1 LSTAPLELGLSLDA
15 IPRLRR
21 HPLLAA
27 LTQGRPRRSRE
38 RAIYY
43 DTPDLAL
50 ARAGIALC
58 IRRVARLAVQSVAR
72 LDAGGRAPADTV
84 VASDVPDLESIPDD
98 ALRAQIEACVAGKPL
113 VAAFEVDLTREL
125 RVLREDGN
133 EIHFSLDSGSVK
145 TPHGLAPVC
154 SLALDTRAGDPA
166 YVVQL
171 ALELLDALPLRADV
185 QHPAAS
191 ARAMLLGESA
201 RPRKAEP
208 VEVAAD
214 ATLEALL
221 VACVDACLRQIV
233 ANEAPAAL
241 GADSEGVHQM
251 RVGLRRLRS
260 LLSFFAPVLPARQRS
275 GLRSLLRPLASALG
289 PARDLDVFAEEWLA
303 PALAARPD
311 DAGLATLDAH
321 VRVLRKEQAEV
332 VRHALESVHFPR
344 LVLEIR
350 HWVASHAWREQVLS
364 ADSAA
369 LFAPARD
376 FAARRLERRHR
387 KTRRALR
394 GVGNASAA
402 QRHALRIEAKQ
413 LRYAAELTA
422 SLFSGRR
429 ARRYV
434 RRLAALQDALGVA
447 NDAVVAERLAFEI
460 AGPDPAAQRAAGF
473 VTGWAAHAAHAEI
486 ERLAGLAERFADASR
501 FWPRPAP
508 AADAG

>member
-1 LSTAPLELGLSLDA
+1 MSSHPLELGLSLDA

-38 RAIYY
+38 RAVYY
-43 DTPDLAL
+43 DTPDFGL

-58 IRRVARLAVQSVAR
+58 IRRAGRLTVQSVAR
-72 LDAGGRAPADTV
+72 LDARGPVPADTV
-84 VASDVPDLESIPDD
+84 VAGDGPDPASIPDE
-98 ALRAQIEACVAGKPL
+98 ALRAEIAACIAGKPL
-113 VAAFEVDLTREL
+113 VPAFEVDLTREL
-125 RVLREDGN
+125 RVLREDAN

-145 TPHGLAPVC
+145 TARGLVPVC

-208 VEVAAD
+208 VEVAPD
-214 ATLEALL
+214 AALETLL
-221 VACVDACLRQIV
+221 VACVDTCLGQIV
-233 ANEAPAAL
+233 ANEGAAAL
-241 GADSEGVHQM
+241 GLDSEGVHQM

-260 LLSFFAPVLPARQRS
+260 ALSFFAPVLPARQRAS
-275 GLRSLLRPLASALG
+275 LRALLRPLASALG
-289 PARDLDVFAEEWLA
+289 PARDLDVFAEQWLA
-303 PALAARPD
+303 PALRARPG
-311 DAGLATLDAH
+311 DAGLAALDAR
-321 VRVLRKEQAEV
+321 VRALRTEQAEV
-332 VRHALESVHFPR
+332 VRRALASVHFPR

-350 HWVASHAWREQVLS
+350 HWLASHAWREQALS
-364 ADSAA
+364 ADAAA

-376 FAARRLERRHR
+376 FASRRLERRHR

-394 GVGNASAA
+394 GLAEASAA
-402 QRHALRIEAKQ
+402 ERHALRIEAKQ
-413 LRYAAELTA
+413 LRYAAEFTA

-429 ARRYV
+429 ARRYA
-434 RRLAALQDALGVA
+434 RRLAKLQDVLGIA
-447 NDAVVAERLAFEI
+447 NDAAVAERLAFEI
-460 AGPDPAAQRAAGF
+460 AGPDAAAQRAAGF
-473 VTGWAAHAAHAEI
+473 VTGWAAHAAHAELA
-486 ERLAGLAERFADASR
+486 RLGRIAERFADAGR
-501 FWPRPAP
+501 YWPRPAR
-508 AADAG
+508 AAGS

>member
-1 LSTAPLELGLSLDA
+1 MSTVPLELGLSLDA

-38 RAIYY
+38 RAIYF
-43 DTPDLAL
+43 DTPDFAL
-50 ARAGIALC
+50 ARAGFALC

-72 LDAGGRAPADTV
+72 LDARGPGPADTV
-84 VASDVPDLESIPDD
+84 VASEVPDLASIPDV
-98 ALRAQIEACVAGKPL
+98 ALRAQIAGCVAGRPL
-113 VAAFEVDLTREL
+113 VPAFEVDLTREL
-125 RVLREDGN
+125 RVLREDAN

-145 TPHGLAPVC
+145 TAHGLVPVC

-171 ALELLDALPLRADV
+171 ALELLDALPLRTDA

-191 ARAMLLGESA
+191 ARAMLLGESV
-201 RPRKAEP
+201 RPRKAEL
-208 VEVAAD
+208 VEVGPE

-221 VACVDACLRQIV
+221 EACVEACLR
-233 ANEAPAAL
+233 
-241 GADSEGVHQM
+241 
-251 RVGLRRLRS
+251 LRS
-260 LLSFFAPVLPARQRS
+260 ALSFFAPVLPARQRAA
-275 GLRSLLRPLASALG
+275 LRALLRPLASALG

-303 PALAARPD
+303 PALRARPD
-311 DAGLATLDAH
+311 DAGLATLDAR
-321 VRVLRKEQAEV
+321 VRALRAERAEQ
-332 VRHALESVHFPR
+332 VRRALESVHFPR

-350 HWVASHAWREQVLS
+350 HWLASHAWRDQVLS

-376 FAARRLERRHR
+376 FASRRLERRHR

-394 GVGNASAA
+394 GLAEASSAE
-402 QRHALRIEAKQ
+402 RHALRIEAKQ
-413 LRYAAELTA
+413 LRYAAEFTA
-422 SLFSGRR
+422 SLFPGRR
-429 ARRYV
+429 ARRYA

-447 NDAVVAERLAFEI
+447 NDAVVAERIAAEI
-460 AGPDPAAQRAAGF
+460 AGADAAAQHAAGF

-486 ERLAGLAERFADASR
+486 ARLGRLAERFAEAGR
-501 FWPRPAP
+501 YWPRPAP
-508 AADAG
+508 TPAAPPG